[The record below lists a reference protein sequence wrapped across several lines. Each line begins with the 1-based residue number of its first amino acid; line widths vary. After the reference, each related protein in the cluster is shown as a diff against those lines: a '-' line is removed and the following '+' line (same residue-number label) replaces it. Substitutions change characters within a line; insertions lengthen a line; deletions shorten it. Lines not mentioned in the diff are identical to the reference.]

1 MVDFNAALI
10 KKIVRLL
17 ESNHDG
23 ERAAAAGKLH
33 SMAKDKGKNID
44 EMLAAV
50 YGGGAQRPDSRNDA
64 RPKPGRSSWGN
75 EWGGTN
81 FKDPPGANS
90 FAEEVRRAHEAEM
103 KRQAE
108 GVRRRYEAAE
118 KAERE
123 AEGKRYGDARDELQK
138 HIDLCGTRMLTSWEK
153 EFVDNIFDCKGALTG
168 PQEATITRIIERY
181 VNFGKRNGEADA
193 FWKA

>member
-1 MVDFNAALI
+1 MVDFNSALI

-33 SMAKDKGKNID
+33 GMAKDKGKNID
-44 EMLAAV
+44 EMLAVV
-50 YGGGAQRPDSRNDA
+50 YGGGARQ
-64 RPKPGRSSWGN
+64 KPEPAHEQPRRKQSSWGN
-75 EWGGTN
+75 EWGGGN
-81 FKDPPGANS
+81 FQDPPWDTNKDS
-90 FAEEVRRAHEAEM
+90 FAEGVRRQQEAEM

-123 AEGKRYGDARDELQK
+123 AKRYGDARDELQK
-138 HIDLCGTRMLTSWEK
+138 HIDLWGLQVLSSWEK
-153 EFVDNIFDCKGALTG
+153 VFVGDILRCGRMT
-168 PQEATITRIIERY
+168 PRQEEIVDSIIERY
-181 VNFGKRNGEADA
+181 VNFGKRNGEDDA